1 MKRMRLK
8 YYLRALG
15 IGIIVTALLMGYSQ
29 SSQAEMTD
37 EEILRRAEE
46 LGMTEPQTGV
56 LAEIATASPQPV
68 EETEPTAAP
77 TAEPTAKPTAAPT
90 AEPVAEPSASPE
102 VSPSP
107 QPDTEPTTAPT
118 EPPVASPT
126 VTPTTEPAATPTA
139 KPTTEPTAKPTAEPT
154 AAPTAKPTAAPTA
167 APTAKP
173 TAAPTAT
180 PAATPTAK
188 PTTAPAGDTVTLVI
202 SRGESSVTVSKN
214 LQQLGLVEDYKVFD
228 RYLCDNGYDKSISVG
243 TYEIPVDATDEEI
256 ARIISKKR

>member
-37 EEILRRAEE
+37 EEILRRAAE
-46 LGMTEPQTGV
+46 LGMPEPQTGV
-56 LAEIATASPQPV
+56 LAEIATASPKPV
-68 EETEPTAAP
+68 EEAEPTAAP

-90 AEPVAEPSASPE
+90 A
-102 VSPSP
+102 
-107 QPDTEPTTAPT
+107 
-118 EPPVASPT
+118 
-126 VTPTTEPAATPTA
+126 
-139 KPTTEPTAKPTAEPT
+139 KPT

-173 TAAPTAT
+173 TAA
-180 PAATPTAK
+180 PTAK

-214 LQQLGLVEDYKVFD
+214 L
-228 RYLCDNGYDKSISVG
+228 
-243 TYEIPVDATDEEI
+243 
-256 ARIISKKR
+256 